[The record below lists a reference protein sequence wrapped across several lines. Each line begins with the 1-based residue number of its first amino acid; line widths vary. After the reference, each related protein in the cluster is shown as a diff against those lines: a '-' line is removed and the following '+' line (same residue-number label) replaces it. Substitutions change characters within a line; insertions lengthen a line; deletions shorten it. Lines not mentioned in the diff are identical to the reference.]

1 MKARILSSAL
11 ALALGLAAFAAHAA
25 EPAANPDAG
34 KTIISAAGAILRGSS
49 ADALTELRRLPADAF
64 TGEDARIRSCMIERF
79 DRATPPPLAVDI
91 EDSFVRSVMKT
102 YQDYWWTALRQPT
115 ERASQEAALQTALRG
130 LLGDAGQASKDL
142 DALED
147 VLQAELA
154 KRGYHAQLG
163 TTSPLRDLM
172 LWRKQ
177 TTREFEV
184 PMVDGPYRVRA
195 ELLDDF
201 ASIGWAQFGSCD
213 RTANGG
219 WATEDALYAVLPRYK
234 EGIDGDSFQ
243 IVFLG
248 HEAQHLADK
257 NRFPGMASW
266 ELEYRA
272 KLAELGRATGALSQ
286 KRLLSMITAQ
296 GDSPDAAHPYA
307 NTHVVHDL
315 TAKLGQAPDTVAVE
329 ALQKAAT
336 ELLREDSGRRLAG
349 RQGQ

>member
-11 ALALGLAAFAAHAA
+11 ALGLAAFVAHAA

-49 ADALTELRRLPADAF
+49 ADALTELRRLPAEAF
-64 TGEDARIRSCMIERF
+64 TGEDAQIRSCMIERF
-79 DRATPPPLAVDI
+79 ESTTPPALTADI
-91 EDSFVRSVMKT
+91 DDAFVRSVLKT
-102 YQDYWWTALRQPT
+102 YQNYWWLALRQPA
-115 ERASQEAALQTALRG
+115 ERAALETNLLAALRA
-130 LLGDAGQASKDL
+130 LLGDAGQAPKDL
-142 DALED
+142 DALEV
-147 VLQAELA
+147 VLQAELE

-172 LWRKQ
+172 LWHKQ

-184 PMVDGPYRVRA
+184 SMVDGPYRVKA
-195 ELLDDF
+195 ELLDEF
-201 ASIGWAQFGSCD
+201 ATIGWAQFGSCG
-213 RTANGG
+213 RVANGG

-234 EGIDGDSFQ
+234 EGIEGDSFQ

-257 NRFPGMASW
+257 NRLPGMASW

-272 KLAELGRATGALSQ
+272 KLAELARATGALSQ
-286 KRLLSMITAQ
+286 KRLLGMITAQ

-307 NTHVVHDL
+307 NTHVVRDL